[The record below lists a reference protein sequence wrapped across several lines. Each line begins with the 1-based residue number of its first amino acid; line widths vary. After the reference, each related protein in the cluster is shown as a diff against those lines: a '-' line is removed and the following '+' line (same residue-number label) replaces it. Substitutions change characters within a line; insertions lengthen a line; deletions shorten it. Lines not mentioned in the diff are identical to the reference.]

1 MKNKGFTLIEL
12 LAVIVILAII
22 MVIAVPQILK
32 VIEKSRENAAKS
44 SIDLLK
50 AGIQTQIASGE
61 LTTNPFTKDNDNS
74 GCYTFDF
81 DSDTN
86 GNVSKLEVK
95 NKERFTGQVK
105 YCNGTITD
113 TNLAFDGNTGSSST
127 KNYKCKKS
135 GALTS
140 GTVVICD
147 VNGDNTYDN
156 TNEKFYYVSDYYDT
170 SSKSFDSNY
179 ATLLYAYNTI
189 NGEKNTTTN
198 TAYGDTTSGPTTLKN
213 NLPSTSQWSNISLYK
228 TTRNILDQNGNVV
241 VSNFDYSGKA
251 ARLLTYQEVVKA
263 CNNCNPYASNAL
275 NGYDFLFDN
284 LTNAGP
290 YPGYWLET
298 IDNGHYSGA
307 AWLLYGASK
316 QVSITFTS
324 YGDRHTPRPVIDVRK
339 VDIQ

>member
-1 MKNKGFTLIEL
+1 MKNKKGFTLIEL

-32 VIEKSRENAAKS
+32 VIENSRNNAAKS
-44 SIDLLK
+44 SMDLLK
-50 AGIQTQIASGE
+50 SGIQTQIASAE
-61 LTTNPFTKDNDNS
+61 LTNNPFTKDAD

-81 DSDTN
+81 DSKN
-86 GNVSKLEVK
+86 NNYEKLEVK
-95 NKERFTGQVK
+95 NKERFSGQVK
-105 YCNGTITD
+105 YCNGEITD
-113 TNLAFDGNTGSSST
+113 TNLAFDGNTGSSSA
-127 KNYKCKKS
+127 KAYKCKKTS
-135 GALTS
+135 SLTTGA
-140 GTVVICD
+140 VVICD
-147 VNGDNTYDN
+147 VNGDGTFDS

-198 TAYGDTTSGPTTLKN
+198 VSYGDTTNGPTTLKT

-228 TTRNILDQNGNVV
+228 STRNILDQNGNIV

-275 NGYDFLFDN
+275 NGYEFLFDN
-284 LTNAGP
+284 LTQVGP

-307 AWLLYGASK
+307 AWLIYGASK
-316 QVSITFTS
+316 QVSITYT
-324 YGDRHTPRPVIDVRK
+324 YLGDSHTPRPVIDIK
-339 VDIQ
+339 KTDIQ